1 MSKKRTSLIYNSQVL
16 PVEMLRSP
24 RAEQIEFL
32 DCLLHVSDP
41 DPDGF
46 VDSFH
51 IEQGVEDCDYQ

>member
-24 RAEQIEFL
+24 RAEQIDFL
-32 DCLLHVSDP
+32 DRLLHASDP
-41 DPDGF
+41 DLEGF
-46 VDSFH
+46 VDSLH